1 LSEEQNPTAAPEG
14 TSTQTKLAA
23 AVIAGYVLGRTKK
36 GGAALALASWL
47 SGNQAGPRAM
57 SMARM
62 ALTQVGQSE
71 QVAQIMKQIR
81 GPLMDAAQEAATQAV
96 LSRVTAISNGLTARA
111 QALSEVGG
119 TTVEG
124 TAETVKGTAGTVK
137 GSAGTV
143 KGSAGTVKGTAGTV
157 KGTAGTVKGTAGTVS
172 DTTKMA
178 GGGVKGRVGRL
189 TGRKKGKA
197 EEENPDKESE
207 RRQGRATRR
216 GTSTDQEARP
226 TAS

>member
-124 TAETVKGTAGTVK
+124 TAETVKDSAERVK
-137 GSAGTV
+137 GSAETV
-143 KGSAGTVKGTAGTV
+143 KGTAGTVKGTAGTV